1 MTEVKVK
8 TTMSFPWTIIII
20 IIIIIIA
27 LFQVDEIKIQNVIEV
42 TYTR

>member
-8 TTMSFPWTIIII
+8 TTMSFPWTIII